1 MPSGD
6 LQGGMDMDERR
17 ILMYIM
23 LSLMPGM
30 GPVTESLFLEAGGD
44 IEMLFSSGEEEL
56 KRRFCSRVFHRGLP
70 VILQHRNSTE
80 LRDAA
85 ESTLERCREAGI
97 TAITKEMSSFPS
109 RFSALKGMPAL
120 LYTIGDLRINGYVE
134 SVGIVGARRCIQEG
148 KNKSIE
154 VTLEAVSAGK
164 AVISGMAK
172 GIDSYA
178 HTAAIRSGGYT
189 IAVLG
194 SGPDICYPQ
203 EHQALYSAITQKGC
217 IVSEYPPGTRPAAYR
232 FPKRNRL
239 IAALCDELYIIGA
252 GRNSGTE
259 STAAYAGQ
267 YGRKIIVVPERM
279 DSTVAF

>member
-1 MPSGD
+1 
-6 LQGGMDMDERR
+6 MDERR

-23 LSLMPGM
+23 LSLMPGV

-44 IEMLFSSGEEEL
+44 IEVLFSSGEEEL

-80 LRDAA
+80 LREAA
-85 ESTLERCREAGI
+85 EGILEYCREAGI
-97 TAITKEMSSFPS
+97 TAITKEMSSYPS

-120 LYTIGDLRINGYVE
+120 LYTKGELRINGYVE
-134 SVGIVGARRCIQEG
+134 SVGIVGARRCNQER

-154 VTLEAVSAGK
+154 VALEAVSAGK

-279 DSTVAF
+279 DSTAAF

>member
-1 MPSGD
+1 
-6 LQGGMDMDERR
+6 MDVEEQRV
-17 ILMYIM
+17 LMYLM

-30 GPVTESLFLEAGGD
+30 GPATENLFLEAGGN
-44 IEMLFSSGEEEL
+44 IEMLFCSGEEKL
-56 KRRFCSRVFHRGLP
+56 KSLFCSRAFHRGLS
-70 VILQHRNSTE
+70 VILQHRNSAV
-80 LRDAA
+80 LRDTA
-85 ESTLERCREAGI
+85 ESILKQCREAGI
-97 TAITKEMSSFPS
+97 TVITKEMNSYPS
-109 RFSALKGMPAL
+109 RFSALKGMPGI
-120 LYTIGDLRINGYVE
+120 LYTIGDLKINDYVE

-154 VTLEAVSAGK
+154 VASEAVSAGK

-189 IAVLG
+189 VAILG
-194 SGPDICYPQ
+194 NGPDICYPK
-203 EHQALYSAITQKGC
+203 EHKALYSSIAQSGC

-232 FPKRNRL
+232 FPLRNRL
-239 IAALCDELYIIGA
+239 IAAMCDELYIISA

-267 YGRKIIVVPERM
+267 YGRKIITIPESLDR
-279 DSTVAF
+279 SAE

>member
-1 MPSGD
+1 
-6 LQGGMDMDERR
+6 MDERR

-23 LSLMPGM
+23 LSFMPGV
-30 GPVTESLFLEAGGD
+30 GPVTQNLFLEAGGD

-85 ESTLERCREAGI
+85 ESTLERCREASI
-97 TAITKEMSSFPS
+97 TVITKEMSSYPS

-120 LYTIGDLRINGYVE
+120 LYTKGELRINGYVE

-178 HTAAIRSGGYT
+178 HTVAIRSGGYT

-194 SGPDICYPQ
+194 SGPDICYPGF
-203 EHQALYSAITQKGC
+203 EMALARC
-217 IVSEYPPGTRPAAYR
+217 
-232 FPKRNRL
+232 FL
-239 IAALCDELYIIGA
+239 
-252 GRNSGTE
+252 
-259 STAAYAGQ
+259 
-267 YGRKIIVVPERM
+267 PERK
-279 DSTVAF
+279 

>member
-1 MPSGD
+1 MEE
-6 LQGGMDMDERR
+6 QR

-30 GPVTESLFLEAGGD
+30 GPVTENLFLKAGGN
-44 IEMLFSSGEEEL
+44 IEVLFCSGEEEL
-56 KRRFCSRVFHRGLP
+56 KSRFYSRAFHGGLP

-80 LRDAA
+80 LRDTA
-85 ESTLERCREAGI
+85 ECILERCREAGI
-97 TAITKEMSSFPS
+97 TVITKEMSSYPS
-109 RFSALKGMPAL
+109 RFSALKGMPVI
-120 LYTIGDLRINGYVE
+120 LYTIGDLKVNDYVE

-154 VTLEAVSAGK
+154 VASEAVSAGK

-203 EHQALYSAITQKGC
+203 EHQPLYSAIAQNGC
-217 IVSEYPPGTRPAAYR
+217 IVSEYPPGTRPAAYC
-232 FPKRNRL
+232 FPQRNRL

-252 GRNSGTE
+252 GRNSGTG
-259 STAAYAGQ
+259 STVAYAGQ
-267 YGRKIIVVPERM
+267 YGRKIIVIPEGIG
-279 DSTVAF
+279 SSAA